1 MALLAAVAVSGA
13 VVYESAGR
21 ERDYRTL
28 LAAGD
33 KAVADGQTFAAI
45 ENYSGAIALRP
56 DSMLARLRRGEI
68 YRQRGELEAAAKDFR
83 TAADLDPSA
92 IRPLD
97 EWGDTLYEQQRYA
110 RAAEVYGARL
120 RIDDR
125 SAATR
130 YRTALAQYRAGDL
143 DAAANSLDFTL
154 KLDDQMADAHYLMG
168 LCLRDSGRPQEAV
181 AAFQR
186 AIARLPGLVAA
197 REELANLYGELGRRN
212 EQLEQLQVLAGLDSQ
227 HVERRIAVGLA
238 HARAGHADLAV
249 LTLGSA
255 IGQSGDQ
262 PLVYGA
268 LGRVWLEIA
277 EAQPDRPDAMSKA
290 LEALSQASSAA
301 SATSEIKTLYG
312 RALLRDRQADAA
324 EQVFQQATE
333 RYPVDPAAFAEY
345 AAVAEKHNHLAEARD
360 ALISYHGL
368 VGDDAGFAARALK
381 IGQLSLRVNEETI
394 ALPWLQRAAAA
405 TPNDIRV
412 LAALADAQ
420 FRTGDKDGAQASL
433 AHGLEIDAA
442 NADLHALSRRL
453 R

>member
-1 MALLAAVAVSGA
+1 M
-13 VVYESAGR
+13 
-21 ERDYRTL
+21 
-28 LAAGD
+28 
-33 KAVADGQTFAAI
+33 
-45 ENYSGAIALRP
+45 
-56 DSMLARLRRGEI
+56 
-68 YRQRGELEAAAKDFR
+68 
-83 TAADLDPSA
+83 
-92 IRPLD
+92 
-97 EWGDTLYEQQRYA
+97 
-110 RAAEVYGARL
+110 
-120 RIDDR
+120 
-125 SAATR
+125 
-130 YRTALAQYRAGDL
+130 
-143 DAAANSLDFTL
+143 
-154 KLDDQMADAHYLMG
+154 
-168 LCLRDSGRPQEAV
+168 
-181 AAFQR
+181 
-186 AIARLPGLVAA
+186 
-197 REELANLYGELGRRN
+197 
-212 EQLEQLQVLAGLDSQ
+212 LAGLDSQ

-312 RALLRDRQADAA
+312 RALLRDRQTDAA

-394 ALPWLQRAAAA
+394 ALPWLQRAVAA

-420 FRTGDKDGAQASL
+420 YRTGDKDGAQASRCPRPRNRPRERRPARALPPIALRTGVRQLLVCFARSTPHL
-433 AHGLEIDAA
+433 APPHRT
-442 NADLHALSRRL
+442 HAPRTHAPRTFKNHFVLRGSMRSRRPSPRKL
-453 R
+453 NPSTRSAMARPGNIVRCGASSMCARPPLSIVPQLGVGG